1 MLVETRE
8 NTGLLEWIRR
18 RRGADTDGLSRVH
31 ERMWAGLE
39 SLVPPEAER
48 IRAASA
54 ADESVGGV
62 VDDFLPPDL
71 RIPSHDQVAGRM
83 MPWSQPLVIEG
94 ELAVCTVCGAYRNWL
109 VLSTRDEI
117 WLRCRAGHQQHE
129 PRLDTAWYN
138 RHAKPA
144 DATHATF
151 EDCLRHL
158 GH

>member
-1 MLVETRE
+1 MLDETKE
-8 NTGLLEWIRR
+8 NTGLFERMRR
-18 RRGADTDGLSRVH
+18 RRGADTEEMRRVR

-39 SLVPPEAER
+39 SWVPPEAER
-48 IRAASA
+48 IRAAIA
-54 ADESVGGV
+54 AEEPDVL

-71 RIPSHDQVAGRM
+71 RVPSHNQLDGRM
-83 MPWSQPLVIEG
+83 MPWPQPLVIEG
-94 ELAVCTVCGAYRNWL
+94 EMAACAICGAYRDWL

-138 RHAKPA
+138 RHAAPA